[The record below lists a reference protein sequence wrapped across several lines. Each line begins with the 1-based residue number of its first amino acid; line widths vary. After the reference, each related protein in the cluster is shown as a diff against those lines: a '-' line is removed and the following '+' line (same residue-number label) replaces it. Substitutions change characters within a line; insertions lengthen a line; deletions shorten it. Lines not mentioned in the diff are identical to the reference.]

1 VAEPKPE
8 VAASGTAFAINK
20 TGDFLTNNHV
30 VKSCGSVGLRNAGLR
45 RDGLV
50 IANDER
56 NDLAVVRAQISG
68 VPLLHFREGRPIRPA
83 DPVVVLGFP
92 YAGLLATAPQV
103 TTGAVSA
110 LAGLRDDTRYFQLTA
125 PVQPGN
131 SGGPLLDLSGNVVGI
146 VSARINA
153 LAVAE
158 ATGTLPENINFAIK
172 SGIIRGFLEANQ
184 IDYETAQSTGKLD
197 PADVGEI
204 AAKSV
209 VMLECFK

>member
-1 VAEPKPE
+1 MLTVGRWRILIDQFE
-8 VAASGTAFAINK
+8 AA
-20 TGDFLTNNHV
+20 
-30 VKSCGSVGLRNAGLR
+30 R
-45 RDGLV
+45 
-50 IANDER
+50 
-56 NDLAVVRAQISG
+56 
-68 VPLLHFREGRPIRPA
+68 
-83 DPVVVLGFP
+83 
-92 YAGLLATAPQV
+92 
-103 TTGAVSA
+103 
-110 LAGLRDDTRYFQLTA
+110 DTRYFQLTA

-172 SGIIRGFLEANQ
+172 SAIIRGFLEANQ